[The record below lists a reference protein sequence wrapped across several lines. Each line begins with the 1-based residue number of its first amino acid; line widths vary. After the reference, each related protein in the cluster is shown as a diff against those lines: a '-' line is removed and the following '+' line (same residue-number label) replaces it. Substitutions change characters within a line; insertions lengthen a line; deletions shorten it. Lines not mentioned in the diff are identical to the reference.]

1 MDTLERGSYEKPAT
15 RFLRAET
22 ARREQAVLES
32 LFKRKNFLDILD
44 LLYREK
50 TVRQKDVAEALGI
63 SKGVVCLNMNE
74 LDALGFV
81 QQQKEGRCKTYRL
94 LKKGAE
100 YYEANYLPSAADVQV
115 IPVGEDGQ
123 SQDSLT
129 GILAQLTKSLA
140 EVEELAKALRAQQEA
155 APRAAVKQGRH
166 FDTIL
171 RLLYENQ
178 TLLKKDLAD
187 RLGISPGNT
196 FLHVKRMIEAGYV
209 EEGRDNISRTYR
221 LSPAGVRYY
230 EERHLTPRQKAKPPE
245 PKPEKREEE
254 PVTVV
259 NERNFANIMRV
270 LYETGNIPLSDLCAR
285 LDRPHGNVYRDMQNL
300 ILEGFVK
307 KETVKHCNYYALSDT
322 GREYYEKIS

>member
-1 MDTLERGSYEKPAT
+1 MDTM
-15 RFLRAET
+15 
-22 ARREQAVLES
+22 ES
-32 LFKRKNFLDILD
+32 LFERKNFLNLLQ
-44 LLYREK
+44 LLYQEK
-50 TVRQKDVAEALGI
+50 TIRQKDIAEALGI

-74 LDALGFV
+74 LDALGFI

-94 LKKGAE
+94 LEKGAE
-100 YYEANYLPSAADVQV
+100 YYEANYLPPPEPTVPAAEAA
-115 IPVGEDGQ
+115 PR
-123 SQDSLT
+123 SDSLT

-140 EVEELAKALRAQQEA
+140 EVEALAKALRAQQET
-155 APRAAVKQGRH
+155 APRPPVKQGRH

-178 TLLKKDLAD
+178 TLLKNDLAA

-230 EERHLTPRQKAKPPE
+230 EEHHLPPGQSAKPPLPE
-245 PKPEKREEE
+245 PKQSEEK

-259 NERNFANIMRV
+259 NARNFANIMRV
-270 LYETGNIPLSDLCAR
+270 LNETGYIPLSGLCAR

-300 ILEGFVK
+300 ILEGFVTK
-307 KETVKHCNYYALSDT
+307 KTVKHCNYYALSDK
-322 GREYYEKIS
+322 GKEYYEKIS